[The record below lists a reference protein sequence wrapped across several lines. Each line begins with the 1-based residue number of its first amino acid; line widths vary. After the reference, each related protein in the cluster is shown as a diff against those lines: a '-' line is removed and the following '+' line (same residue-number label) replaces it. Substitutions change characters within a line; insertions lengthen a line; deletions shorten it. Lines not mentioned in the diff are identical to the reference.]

1 MSIFWLAVSAFAIG
15 TEAFVIAGLLPI
27 MAADLNV
34 TLAATGQLITAY
46 AITYAI
52 GSPILAVL
60 FGHFDRR
67 TVISLALVCFI
78 VGNVLAAVATNFA
91 ALLMSRMLM
100 AVGAGLCT
108 PTAMAVAVAIASPER
123 RGRAASMV
131 ISGMTVATVL
141 GVPLGTWV
149 GSHFGWRATF
159 IMVALLGAVALVGLW
174 FGLPRGLPRSA
185 ATLSQRLA
193 IARHPA
199 VLRTLAVTFLW
210 GVGVFTSFT
219 YLAVPL
225 QHLGFDANGISL
237 VLLISGIAAAIG
249 NTSGGTLSDR
259 IGPLRTSTMGL
270 VGLIVF
276 LAAQSVV
283 LKYASPGSAAVLFV
297 IAGTIQSLSGWMFY
311 PGQVAHLVRIEPQTA
326 VIALSL
332 NASSMYIGFA
342 AGSAL
347 GGLTLTSMGFTD
359 LGWVGACCEAAAL
372 AVIVLARLMRPK
384 VPQIAG

>member
-1 MSIFWLAVSAFAIG
+1 MSIFWLALAAFAIG
-15 TEAFVIAGLLPI
+15 TEAFVIAGLLPV

-60 FGHFDRR
+60 FGHLDRR
-67 TVISLALVCFI
+67 TVVATALICFI
-78 VGNVLAAVATNFA
+78 AGNLLAAVAGNFA

-100 AVGAGLCT
+100 AVGAGLCM
-108 PTAMAVAVAIASPER
+108 PTAMAVAVAIAAPER

-141 GVPLGTWV
+141 GVPLGTWI

-159 IMVALLGAVALVGLW
+159 VMVALIGVVALVGLL

-185 ATLSQRLA
+185 ATLAQRLA
-193 IARHPA
+193 VARHPA

-210 GVGVFTSFT
+210 GVGVFTAFT

-237 VLLISGIAAAIG
+237 ILLISGIAAAIG
-249 NTSGGTLSDR
+249 NTTGGALSDR
-259 IGPLRTSTMGL
+259 IGPLRTSTL
-270 VGLIVF
+270 GLIGLLIC
-276 LAAQSVV
+276 LALQSVI
-283 LKYASPGSAAVLFV
+283 LKFASPGAAGILFV
-297 IAGTIQSLSGWMFY
+297 IAGTIQSLSGWLFY
-311 PGQVAHLVRIEPQTA
+311 PGQVAHLVRTEPSAA
-326 VIALSL
+326 VISLSL
-332 NASSMYIGFA
+332 NSSAMYVGFA

-347 GGLTLTSMGFTD
+347 GGLVLTTTGFTD

-372 AVIVLARLMRPK
+372 AVIVMARLMRPK

>member
-1 MSIFWLAVSAFAIG
+1 MSIFWLATAAFAIG

-27 MAADLNV
+27 MAADLHV

-60 FGHFDRR
+60 FSNFDRR
-67 TVISLALVCFI
+67 TVVSTALLCFI
-78 VGNVLAAVATNFA
+78 VGNLLAAVATGFA
-91 ALLMSRMLM
+91 TLMMSRMLM

-131 ISGMTVATVL
+131 ISGLTVATVL
-141 GVPLGTWV
+141 GVPLGTWI
-149 GSHFGWRATF
+149 GSHLGWRATF
-159 IMVALLGAVALVGLW
+159 LMVALLGTVALIGLLL
-174 FGLPRGLPRSA
+174 GLPRGLPRSS
-185 ATLSQRLA
+185 ATLAQRLA
-193 IARHPA
+193 VARHPD

-210 GVGVFTSFT
+210 GVGVFTAFT

-225 QHLGFDANGISL
+225 QHLGFNADGISL
-237 VLLISGIAAAIG
+237 ILLISGIAAAIG

-259 IGPLRTSTMGL
+259 IGPLRTSTLGL

-276 LAAQSVV
+276 LALQSVV
-283 LKYASPGSAAVLFV
+283 LKYASPGHAAVLFV
-297 IAGTIQSLSGWMFY
+297 LAGSLQSISGWLFY
-311 PGQVAHLVRIEPQTA
+311 PGQVAHLVRIEPHAA

-332 NASSMYIGFA
+332 NASAMYIGFA

-347 GGLTLTSMGFTD
+347 GGLVLTTMGFTD
-359 LGWVGACCEAAAL
+359 LGWIGACCEAAAL
-372 AVIVLARLMRPK
+372 AVIVVGRLRRSK
-384 VPQIAG
+384 VAQIAG